1 MNRRIFNS
9 IFLTALIVFAGALAL
24 MVGVLY
30 KYYTD
35 EHLEQ
40 LWNQTSTIAKGIED
54 EGRKY
59 LKGLDLGDYRVTWI
73 GEDGEIIFDSIRDPE
88 KMPNHKEREEVKEA
102 FEKGRGESI
111 RQSDTM
117 MEKYVYCA
125 MKIKDGTV
133 VRVSDSRFTAFTLI
147 RNSMV
152 PLLLIVL
159 VAVLMSLFL
168 SRRLSRWITKPMEGG
183 IKRAVDEKGYKEL
196 QPLLDENERKRRE
209 FTANVSHELKTPLQ
223 SITGYAEL
231 MKNGMVADEDVIP
244 FAEKIYVKS
253 VGMTNLVN
261 DIIDLSHLDEGA
273 PDLEEGNVDLFA
285 AASDVAAHLREQA
298 ESMELTMDV
307 TGYPVTVYGHPQ
319 LIRTTINNLCDNSI
333 RYNTPGGGIIINVEK
348 KDGRGVVTVSDTGIG
363 IPKEEQERIF
373 ERFYRVDKSHSREVG
388 GTGLGLSIVKHAV
401 TADGGSIIV
410 ESEPGKGTAV
420 SICYPL
426 EK

>member
-9 IFLTALIVFAGALAL
+9 IFLTALIVFVGALAL
-24 MVGVLY
+24 LVGVLY

-73 GEDGEIIFDSIRDPE
+73 GEDGEIIFDSSRDPE

-102 FEKGRGESI
+102 FDEGKGESI
-111 RQSDTM
+111 RKSDTM

-125 MKIKDGTV
+125 IRIKDGTV

-147 RNSMV
+147 RNSIV

-159 VAVLMSLFL
+159 AAVLISLFM
-168 SRRLSRWITKPMEGG
+168 SRRLSRWITKPMEEG
-183 IKRAVDEKGYKEL
+183 IKSAVDEKGYKEL

-223 SITGYAEL
+223 TITGYAEL
-231 MKNGMVADEDVIP
+231 MKNGMVAEEDVVP

-273 PDLEEGNVDLFA
+273 SDLEEGSVDLLTT
-285 AASDVAAHLREQA
+285 ASDVADHLREQA
-298 ESMELTMDV
+298 ESMGIAMEV
-307 TGYPVTVYGHPQ
+307 TGSHVMVYGHPQ

-333 RYNTPGGGIIINVEK
+333 RYNVPGGMISVNVMEN
-348 KDGRGVVTVSDTGIG
+348 DGRGIISVKDTGIG
-363 IPKEEQERIF
+363 IPKDEQERIF

-401 TADGGSIIV
+401 NADGGSIKV
-410 ESEPGKGTAV
+410 ESAPGEGTV
-420 SICYPL
+420 ISVCYPL